1 MRSISGAWNSV
12 RNWRN
17 SSHQQCAI
25 SAADMPLQALP
36 DFCNTSI
43 SGGVPE
49 SGRRSSSLQISLLVT
64 TFERPQALN
73 LVLLSVARQRRMPDE
88 VVVADDGSG
97 ADTARLVASWARK
110 LPLPVHHVWQENK
123 GFRAGRSRNRG
134 IAAASGEY
142 IVLIDGDMVLDE
154 HFIEDHVRAKTRGR
168 WVQGMRIYTDA
179 KCTEKLLAQER
190 TSVGPF
196 TPGLRRPHLA
206 IRNDW

>member
-17 SSHQQCAI
+17 SSHPRCAT

-43 SGGVPE
+43 NGGVPE
-49 SGRRSSSLQISLLVT
+49 PGRRSSPLQISLLVT

-88 VVVADDGSG
+88 VIVADDGSG
-97 ADTARLVASWARK
+97 VETARLVASWARK
-110 LPLPVHHVWQENK
+110 LPIPVHHVWQENT

-142 IVLIDGDMVLDE
+142 IVLIDGDM
-154 HFIEDHVRAKTRGR
+154 
-168 WVQGMRIYTDA
+168 
-179 KCTEKLLAQER
+179 
-190 TSVGPF
+190 
-196 TPGLRRPHLA
+196 
-206 IRNDW
+206 